1 MQLEHNKTPTDG
13 VERNKTHL
21 RQNAE
26 IRLSNN
32 KNSTFNLSL
41 GNSAQLAHVNM
52 TDTEAANNRYEST
65 GNQEKGLR

>member
-41 GNSAQLAHVNM
+41 GNSA
-52 TDTEAANNRYEST
+52 
-65 GNQEKGLR
+65 